1 MGVGGGRGPASTGDG
16 WGCRFRGARRT
27 TGRAWGP
34 VGTWVLVVLLALQA
48 PGAAA
53 QSLSLEA
60 AEQLLSQAFAAL
72 HPAPAWEGRLR
83 LDADG
88 QAWFDATASGVD
100 RLRLAESDGSGRVH
114 VWNQGYTYVGTGA
127 GGRLGASTALLG
139 VYREALLPFLF
150 LEQVAGDPVVGVEL
164 REGTWS
170 LQVRDRS
177 LGLLWIDVR
186 AGLPARIRQ
195 AEDGAVLWEVGGPA
209 EGGAAL
215 PVRFS
220 LPGQPAVDLVLERL
234 PTGWV
239 SRAAGGSLWL
249 ERRPI
254 ETPDEAL
261 FRPGLLGE
269 FLGALDR
276 FEEARAQGRP
286 SDARAALRHAIRLD
300 PYRTSLYT
308 QLGILEVGLG
318 NWQGALAAFD
328 QAFQLDPDDPL
339 LVNNLAYVL
348 IDTGLDPHR
357 GVALAEQA
365 VERQPLEAS
374 FLDTLGWGYVQT
386 GRLQEGAEIL
396 RRARELAATHAP
408 ATRAEIAYHL
418 AASLAR
424 LGQTEEALRLL
435 EEVLELDPNRAE
447 ARTLHEALAGDGA

>member
-1 MGVGGGRGPASTGDG
+1 MELGGGWGPASTGG
-16 WGCRFRGARRT
+16 WGHGFGGVRWGIGLRRGL
-27 TGRAWGP
+27 
-34 VGTWVLVVLLALQA
+34 VGAWVLVALLVIQV

-72 HPAPAWEGRLR
+72 NPAPAWEGRLR
-83 LDADG
+83 LGADA
-88 QAWFDATASGVD
+88 QVWFDATAMGVE

-127 GGRLGASTALLG
+127 SGRLGASTALLSA
-139 VYREALLPFLF
+139 YREALLPFLF
-150 LEQVAGDPVVGVEL
+150 LEQVARDPVVGVEL

-195 AEDGAVLWEVGGPA
+195 AEDGTVLWETAGPG
-209 EGGAAL
+209 ESGAL
-215 PVRFS
+215 RVRFS

-234 PTGWV
+234 STGWV
-239 SRAAGGSLWL
+239 SRAASGSLWL
-249 ERRPI
+249 DRRPI
-254 ETPDEAL
+254 EAPDEAL

-276 FEEARAQGRP
+276 FEAARGQGQT

-300 PYRTSLYT
+300 PYRTSLYS
-308 QLGILEVGLG
+308 QLGVLEVEIG

-328 QAFQLDPDDPL
+328 QAFQLDPEDPL
-339 LVNNLAYVL
+339 LANNLAYVL
-348 IDTGLDPHR
+348 IDTGIDPHR

-374 FLDTLGWGYVQT
+374 FLDTLGWGYVQI

-396 RRARELAATHAP
+396 RQARELAATRAP
-408 ATRAEIAYHL
+408 STRAEIAYHL
-418 AASLAR
+418 AAGLAR
-424 LGQTEEALRLL
+424 LGQTDEALRLL
-435 EEVLELDPNRAE
+435 EEVLELDPNRSE
-447 ARTLHEALAGDGA
+447 ARTLHEELTRHGA